1 MTRYPAKISHVF
13 TATALVL
20 LLPACGGGRDAE
32 PPGAQPDATGAP
44 GDAPPS
50 LATSGRGPDPAQAQE
65 RLLANANMITPDA
78 ARLVSYNETGVRY
91 DGPPEMLTA
100 IVNYEAELEFTA
112 DTYFVADHKA
122 GDRAKVY
129 GEAEYLKEGGNW
141 RLVTMGIYP
150 R

>member
-1 MTRYPAKISHVF
+1 
-13 TATALVL
+13 
-20 LLPACGGGRDAE
+20 
-32 PPGAQPDATGAP
+32 
-44 GDAPPS
+44 
-50 LATSGRGPDPAQAQE
+50 
-65 RLLANANMITPDA
+65 
-78 ARLVSYNETGVRY
+78 
-91 DGPPEMLTA
+91 MLTA